1 MSLINLHVLFP
12 SGPPRVIPLD
22 IDQLVIAN
30 KSQSAVLSFQVN
42 NAYPPVVILNIR
54 WFYSPNQPPTLHAVG
69 FHFQEITHLSNR
81 TMESTLTLSSDR
93 LWLTIQNLVAVQPND
108 TETDS
113 GRYFL
118 QAMNEAGTDSSY
130 IDLIVFG
137 KNTLYLTITRNYD
150 ISRE

>member
-1 MSLINLHVLFP
+1 MSLINLHVLFS

-30 KSQSAVLSFQVN
+30 KSQSAVLSFQIN
-42 NAYPPVVILNIR
+42 NAYPPVVISNIR
-54 WFYSPNQPPTLHAVG
+54 WFYSPNQPPTLHAAG
-69 FHFQEITHLSNR
+69 FQFLEITHLTNT

-93 LWLTIQNLVAVQPND
+93 LWLTIQNLVAIQPND

-118 QAMNEAGTDSSY
+118 RATNEAGVSSSY
-130 IDLIVFG
+130 TDLIVFG
-137 KNTLYLTITRNYD
+137 KKLGYY
-150 ISRE
+150 

>member
-1 MSLINLHVLFP
+1 M
-12 SGPPRVIPLD
+12 IPLD

-30 KSQSAVLSFQVN
+30 KSQSTVLSFQIN
-42 NAYPPVVILNIR
+42 NACPPVVISNIH
-54 WFYSPNQPPTLHAVG
+54 WFYSPNQPPTLHAAG
-69 FHFQEITHLSNR
+69 FNFQEITHLTNR

-93 LWLTIQNLVAVQPND
+93 LWLTIQNLVAIQPND

-137 KNTLYLTITRNYD
+137 KNMHFIFDYN
-150 ISRE
+150 